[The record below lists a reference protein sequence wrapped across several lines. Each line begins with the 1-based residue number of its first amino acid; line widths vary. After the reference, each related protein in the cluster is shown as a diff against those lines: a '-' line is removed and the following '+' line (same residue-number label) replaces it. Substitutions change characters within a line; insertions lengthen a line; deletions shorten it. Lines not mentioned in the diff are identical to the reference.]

1 MPSSQ
6 NSMEAVYE
14 LPKFPPEVEE
24 DMIKSPFQTVSDS
37 FYFVE
42 GKLVMHNKAAY
53 SYAPFQ

>member
-1 MPSSQ
+1 
-6 NSMEAVYE
+6 MEAVYE